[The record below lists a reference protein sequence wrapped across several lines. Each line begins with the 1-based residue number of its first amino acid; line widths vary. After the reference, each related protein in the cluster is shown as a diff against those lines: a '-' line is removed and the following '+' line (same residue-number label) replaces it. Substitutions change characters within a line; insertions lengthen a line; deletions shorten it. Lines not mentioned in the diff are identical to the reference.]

1 MPTHRIN
8 GHAGWFFHE
17 PFVAPQV
24 AFAAGRSL
32 RDSTCRRSRRARQG
46 DAITTSPQK
55 RSGNSAG
62 APVRPVDREP
72 RGLTAEV
79 SEVSRLFDGIPA
91 LENVS
96 LGVARGEVHALLG
109 PNGAGKTTVLRLLTA
124 LLEPTSGRVRVLGRD
139 VGEGGR
145 SLLGLVGLVPS
156 GDRSFYLRISGLENL
171 VFFARL
177 HGLRRRAAIGRARA
191 VLADVGLEAAAAK
204 PVGEYSHGMQKRL
217 SLARA
222 LLTEPELLL
231 VDEATHD
238 LDPAAARHARELVRA
253 VAERGAGVLF
263 TTQRVEEIRG
273 FADRVTVLSGGHV
286 RFIGTVPGLMA
297 HASPQRFVVQ
307 LRNGHPQGPELLR
320 LTSTALGPLG
330 SVAPLPGESSGHY
343 LLALA
348 GDVVVGEAITALS
361 AAKVEVLTCRE
372 ERPEIEDA
380 FLTLT

>member
-1 MPTHRIN
+1 
-8 GHAGWFFHE
+8 
-17 PFVAPQV
+17 
-24 AFAAGRSL
+24 
-32 RDSTCRRSRRARQG
+32 
-46 DAITTSPQK
+46 
-55 RSGNSAG
+55 
-62 APVRPVDREP
+62 
-72 RGLTAEV
+72 
-79 SEVSRLFDGIPA
+79 
-91 LENVS
+91 
-96 LGVARGEVHALLG
+96 
-109 PNGAGKTTVLRLLTA
+109 
-124 LLEPTSGRVRVLGRD
+124 
-139 VGEGGR
+139 
-145 SLLGLVGLVPS
+145 
-156 GDRSFYLRISGLENL
+156 
-171 VFFARL
+171 
-177 HGLRRRAAIGRARA
+177 
-191 VLADVGLEAAAAK
+191 
-204 PVGEYSHGMQKRL
+204 
-217 SLARA
+217 
-222 LLTEPELLL
+222 
-231 VDEATHD
+231 
-238 LDPAAARHARELVRA
+238 VRA

-380 FLTLT
+380 FLTLTRGGLR